1 MSQSSK
7 TITVN
12 ILTIAIIETF
22 SLLQSRIAIFLKYRA
37 DLILNFSRGVA
48 LAACIIKKQ
57 YIYRFRRKLV
67 CLPKLVC
74 LTKLSEFVRT
84 SVFVQTSVF
93 AQASFFPRQ

>member
-67 CLPKLVC
+67 CLPKLVFFHGSESDWESKGHL
-74 LTKLSEFVRT
+74 LTAKYVH
-84 SVFVQTSVF
+84 
-93 AQASFFPRQ
+93 FP